1 MPLTDHICCLGVQ
14 DDTLDL
20 FESQFAVPHG
30 VTYNSYLVLDDH
42 IAVIDAVDARYID
55 AWMANLASAL
65 NGRTPDYL
73 IVQHMEPDHSAGIL
87 AFADAYPHAT
97 IIATAK
103 AFAMMKGF
111 FGVDF
116 ANRRRIVTEGDT
128 LELGGRCLRFITAP
142 MVHWPEV
149 IVTYDSTDRVLFSA
163 DAFGRFGPADEAYPW
178 ADEARR
184 YYFGIVGKYG
194 AQVQTLLKKI
204 SALAVD
210 VICPLHGPALHAPL
224 DRYLQLYSTWASYQ
238 VEEDGT
244 LIACSSIYGNTTK
257 AAQLLAEKLRAR
269 TGKPVVVYDLARCD
283 VYAAIADAFR
293 FPRLV
298 LACAS
303 YNADIFPPMRPFL
316 QGIAER
322 GYQGRTVALMEN
334 GTWAPSAA
342 KVMRRMLEG
351 CKTLTFAEHTVTI
364 QSALNDTSAA
374 QLEALADELA
384 QQ

>member
-1 MPLTDHICCLGVQ
+1 MAKKMQEKTAAKQPILLTQLPEAELMAAITLYDEPLFKYADGKELHMLVIGTGDTAQQMVRMALMCGQMLDHTLHIDVLAKDIKAFREALLAGRPALTKYVSIDGAKCAGKCLANV
-14 DDTLDL
+14 TLKDVAGL
-20 FESQFAVPHG
+20 NSGRGNGAVYDMLPR
-30 VTYNSYLVLDDH
+30 N
-42 IAVIDAVDARYID
+42 RYI
-55 AWMANLASAL
+55 
-65 NGRTPDYL
+65 
-73 IVQHMEPDHSAGIL
+73 V
-87 AFADAYPHAT
+87 
-97 IIATAK
+97 
-103 AFAMMKGF
+103 
-111 FGVDF
+111 VDLPKD
-116 ANRRRIVTEGDT
+116 N
-128 LELGGRCLRFITAP
+128 
-142 MVHWPEV
+142 
-149 IVTYDSTDRVLFSA
+149 DRM
-163 DAFGRFGPADEAYPW
+163 
-178 ADEARR
+178 
-184 YYFGIVGKYG
+184 
-194 AQVQTLLKKI
+194 VQTLLKKI